1 MKNLKSILTV
11 AAVAA
16 FALVSLQGCASKKS
30 CCMTKPTTASYS
42 K

>member
-1 MKNLKSILTV
+1 MNIKSVLTV

-16 FALVSLQGCASKKS
+16 FALVSLQGCASKKT
-30 CCMTKPTTASYS
+30 CCATTTTASYS

>member
-1 MKNLKSILTV
+1 MNIKSILTV

-16 FALVSLQGCASKKS
+16 FALVSFSGCASKKA
-30 CCMTKPTTASYS
+30 CCAPPTASYS